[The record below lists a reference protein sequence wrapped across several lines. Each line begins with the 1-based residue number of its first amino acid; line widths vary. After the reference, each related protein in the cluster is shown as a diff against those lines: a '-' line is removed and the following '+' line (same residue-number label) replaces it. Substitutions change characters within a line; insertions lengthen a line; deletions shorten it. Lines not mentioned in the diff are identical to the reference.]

1 VTIQSTATVVT
12 ASACA
17 ALCLALPAR
26 VAADETERATASV
39 HHTIPHVEGQ
49 AKIDGVLDDA
59 IWAHAL
65 VVDLAVET
73 YPRENVPA
81 EVVTKVY
88 LVENG
93 AQLLVAFDARDPE
106 PGSIRA
112 FLRDSDTAWN
122 DDFVGIV
129 VDTFNDERR
138 AFEFFANPLGVQ
150 MDAIQDDVNRYENPA
165 WDAIWSSAGRI
176 TADGY
181 VVEFAIPFSQLRFP
195 RSEGDQTWG
204 IDLLRFRPRNVRTRI
219 SNNPQDRNKSCYL
232 CQFGKF
238 DGFANATPGKALE
251 VVPSLTSTRTDT
263 RPATADGAFTNG
275 NFDTEVGVGVRWG
288 ITPDIT
294 ADLTINP
301 DFSQIEADVAQL
313 SENTQF
319 ALFYPETRP
328 FFLEGSDYYA
338 SPLQAVFTRTV
349 ADPDAGAKI
358 TARTGQNTFGA
369 FATRD
374 AVTNLLFPGRLSS
387 DSTSLAQSNDG
398 FVGRYTRAFGNASTI
413 GALFTRRHGD
423 GYHNDV
429 GGIDGRYRI
438 DDQNTINFQYLTSK
452 TEYPAAVATDFG
464 QPSGTFGGDAFRAEY
479 RYGAR
484 NWFAYY
490 FHQQLDPG
498 FRADSGFVSRVD
510 LVQDHIEASRI
521 WQGPGGVWWTQL
533 NAGVY
538 WNDSRDTN
546 GGLLGKSTQPFFSFN
561 GPWQSYVEIDVG
573 PRSEFW
579 NGQVFDMKNGVFM
592 YAQFR
597 PASGVSVYFQGRYGD
612 QLDYAN
618 SEIRDEQR
626 IQPQLEWNAT
636 RHLLVRARYTLDR
649 LWSKE
654 GPIVYKASL
663 GDLRLTWQFNIR
675 SFVRLTLQ
683 SSNTERN
690 VSQYVDPTTLPT
702 SASHDAQLLYSYKLN
717 PQTVFFAGYSTN
729 QLEDEVTGRLEPT
742 GRTAFL
748 KVSYAWTP

>member
-1 VTIQSTATVVT
+1 MTQSAAAVAV
-12 ASACA
+12 AAACA
-17 ALCLALPAR
+17 FLLLSLPVRVCADEPER
-26 VAADETERATASV
+26 VAASV
-39 HHTIPHVEGQ
+39 HRKIPHVEGE

-59 IWAHAL
+59 TWAHAL
-65 VVDLAVET
+65 VVELDIET
-73 YPRENVPA
+73 SPRENVPA
-81 EVVTKVY
+81 EVATKAY

-93 AQLLVAFDARDPE
+93 SQLLVAFDARDPNPE
-106 PGSIRA
+106 SIRA

-129 VDTFNDERR
+129 VDTFNDQRR
-138 AFEFFANPLGVQ
+138 AFEFFVNPLGVQ
-150 MDAIQDDVNRYENPA
+150 MDAIQDDVNRSENPA
-165 WDAIWSSAGRI
+165 WDAIWNSAGRI
-176 TADGY
+176 TSEGY

-204 IDLLRFRPRNVRTRI
+204 IDVLRFRPRSVRARI
-219 SNNPQDRNKSCYL
+219 SNNPQDRNKSCYV

-263 RPATADGAFTNG
+263 RPATADGTFTNG
-275 NFDTEVGVGVRWG
+275 GFDTEVGVGVRWG

-328 FFLEGSDYYA
+328 FFLEGSDYYS

-349 ADPDAGAKI
+349 ADPDIGAKV

-369 FATRD
+369 FATKD
-374 AVTNLLFPGRLSS
+374 AVTNLLFPGPLGS
-387 DSTSLAQSNDG
+387 DSTSLAQPNDA
-398 FVGRYTRAFGNASTI
+398 FVGRYTRGFGKASTV
-413 GALFTRRHGD
+413 GALFTSRHGD
-423 GYHNDV
+423 GYRNDV
-429 GGIDGRYRI
+429 GGIDGRYRLN
-438 DDQNTINFQYLTSK
+438 DQNTINFQYLTSR
-452 TEYPAAVATDFG
+452 TAYPASVVTDFG
-464 QPSGTFGGDAFRAEY
+464 QPVGTFGGDAFRADY

-484 NWFAYY
+484 NWYVQY
-490 FHQQLDPG
+490 FRQKFDPG

-510 LVQDHIEASRI
+510 LVQDHVEATHI

-546 GGLLGKSTQPFFSFN
+546 GGLLGRSTQPYFAFN

-579 NGQVFDMKNGVFM
+579 NGQVFDMNGVFM
-592 YAQFR
+592 FAQFR
-597 PASGVSVYFQGRYGD
+597 PASGVSFYFNGRYGD
-612 QLDYAN
+612 QLDHAN
-618 SEIRDEQR
+618 SQIRDEQQ

-663 GDLRLTWQFNIR
+663 SDLRLTWQFNVR
-675 SFVRLTLQ
+675 SFLRLTLQ
-683 SSNTERN
+683 SADTERN
-690 VSQYVDPTTLPT
+690 VSQYIDPTTLP
-702 SASHDAQLLYSYKLN
+702 SDSSHNSQLLYSYKLN

-729 QLEDEVTGRLEPT
+729 QLEDETTGRLEPT

>member
-1 VTIQSTATVVT
+1 VTIESTALVVAI
-12 ASACA
+12 ASA
-17 ALCLALPAR
+17 ALLSSLPGP
-26 VAADETERATASV
+26 VAADETERAAASV
-39 HHTIPHVEGQ
+39 HRAVPHAEGE
-49 AKIDGVLDDA
+49 AKIDGVLDDP

-65 VVDLAVET
+65 VVELAVET
-73 YPRENVPA
+73 YPRENQTAPVA
-81 EVVTKVY
+81 TRAY

-106 PGSIRA
+106 PESIRA

-129 VDTFNDERR
+129 LDTFNDERR
-138 AFEFFANPLGVQ
+138 AFEFFVNPLGVQ
-150 MDAIQDDVNRYENPA
+150 MDAIQDDINRSENPA
-165 WDAIWSSAGRI
+165 WDAIWDSAGRI
-176 TADGY
+176 TSDGY
-181 VVEFAIPFSQLRFP
+181 VVELAIPFSQLRFP
-195 RSEGDQTWG
+195 RSAGDQTWG
-204 IDLLRFRPRNVRTRI
+204 IDLLRMWPRNARARLANT
-219 SNNPQDRNKSCYL
+219 PQDRNKSCYV

-263 RPATADGAFTNG
+263 RPPTAGGTFTNG

-288 ITPDIT
+288 ITPDVT

-319 ALFYPETRP
+319 ALYYPETRP

-349 ADPDAGAKI
+349 ADPDVGAKI
-358 TARTGQNTFGA
+358 TARAGRNTFGT
-369 FATRD
+369 FATKD
-374 AVTNLLFPGRLSS
+374 ALTNLLFPGPFGSE
-387 DSTSLAQSNDG
+387 STSLAQSNDG
-398 FVGRYTRAFGNASTI
+398 VVGRYTRGFGNASTI
-413 GALFTRRHGD
+413 GALFTRRHGE
-423 GYHNDV
+423 GYRNDV
-429 GGIDGRYRI
+429 GGIDGNYRVN
-438 DDQNTINFQYLTSK
+438 DQNTIRFQYLSSR
-452 TEYPAAVATDFG
+452 TEYPASVAASFA
-464 QPSGTFGGDAFRAEY
+464 QPSGPFGGDAFRAEY

-484 NWFAYY
+484 NWFVQY

-510 LVQDHIEASRI
+510 LVQDNIDAERI
-521 WQGPGGVWWTQL
+521 WQGPGGAWWTEL
-533 NAGVY
+533 HAGVY

-546 GGLLGKSTQPFFSFN
+546 GGLLGRSAQPFFSFS
-561 GPWQSYVEIDVG
+561 GPLQSFMEIDVG
-573 PRSEFW
+573 PRSEYW
-579 NGQVFDMKNGVFM
+579 NGQVFDMNSVFV
-592 YAQFR
+592 YAQMR
-597 PASGVSVYFQGRYGD
+597 PASGVAAYFQGRYGE
-612 QLDYAN
+612 QLDYSN
-618 SEIRDEQR
+618 SQIRDEQR

-654 GPIVYKASL
+654 GPIVYKARL
-663 GDLRLTWQFNIR
+663 ADLRLTWQFNVR

-683 SSNTERN
+683 SSDTERN
-690 VSQYVDPTTLPT
+690 VSQYLDPTTLPS
-702 SASHDAQLLYSYKLN
+702 SASKDAQLLYSYKLN
-717 PQTVFFAGYSTN
+717 PQTVLFAGYSTN
-729 QLEDEVTGRLEPT
+729 QLEDDTTGRLEPT

>member
-1 VTIQSTATVVT
+1 VTTESTA
-12 ASACA
+12 AAAFAFAGA
-17 ALCLALPAR
+17 ALLSLLPAHA
-26 VAADETERATASV
+26 AADETERAAATVRQA
-39 HHTIPHVEGQ
+39 IPHAEGQ

-65 VVDLAVET
+65 VVELAVET
-73 YPRENVPA
+73 YPRENAPA
-81 EVVTKVY
+81 QVATKAY

-138 AFEFFANPLGVQ
+138 AFEFFVNPLGVQ
-150 MDAIQDDVNRYENPA
+150 MDAIQDDVNRSENPA
-165 WDAIWSSAGRI
+165 WDAIWDSAGRI
-176 TADGY
+176 APDGY

-204 IDLLRFRPRNVRTRI
+204 IDLLRMRPRNVRTRLA
-219 SNNPQDRNKSCYL
+219 NNPQDRNKSCYV

-238 DGFANATPGKALE
+238 DGFANATPGKAIE

-263 RPATADGAFTNG
+263 RPPTAGGTFTNG
-275 NFDTEVGVGVRWG
+275 DLDTEVGVGVRWG
-288 ITPDIT
+288 ITPDVT

-313 SENTQF
+313 AENTQF
-319 ALFYPETRP
+319 ALYYPETRP

-349 ADPDAGAKI
+349 ADPDVGAKI
-358 TARTGQNTFGA
+358 TARAGQNTFGA
-369 FATRD
+369 FATKD
-374 AVTNLLFPGRLSS
+374 ALTNLLFPGPLGSE
-387 DSTSLAQSNDG
+387 STSLAQSNDG
-398 FVGRYTRAFGNASTI
+398 VVGRYTRGFGNASTI

-423 GYHNDV
+423 GYRNDL
-429 GGIDGRYRI
+429 GGIDGNYRI
-438 DDQNTINFQYLTSK
+438 DDQNTIRFQYLSARTA
-452 TEYPAAVATDFG
+452 YPASVAASFA
-464 QPSGTFGGDAFRAEY
+464 QPSGAFGGDAFRAEY

-484 NWFAYY
+484 NWFAQY

-510 LVQDHIEASRI
+510 LVQDNIEAERI
-521 WQGPGGVWWTQL
+521 WQGPGGVWWTEL
-533 NAGVY
+533 RAGVY

-546 GGLLGKSTQPFFSFN
+546 GGLLGRSTQPFFSFG
-561 GPWQSYVEIDVG
+561 GPLQSFMEIDVG

-579 NGQVFDMKNGVFM
+579 NGQVFDMNNVFV
-592 YAQFR
+592 YAQMR
-597 PASGVSVYFQGRYGD
+597 PASGVAAYFQGRYGD

-618 SEIRDEQR
+618 SQVRDQQR

-654 GPIVYKASL
+654 GPIVYKARL
-663 GDLRLTWQFNIR
+663 TDLRLTWQFNVR
-675 SFVRLTLQ
+675 SFVRVTLQ
-683 SSNTERN
+683 GSDVERN
-690 VSQYVDPTTLPT
+690 VSQYIDPSTVPS
-702 SASHDAQLLYSYKLN
+702 SASHDAQFLYSYKLN
-717 PQTVFFAGYSTN
+717 PQTVFFVGYSTN
-729 QLEDEVTGRLEPT
+729 QLEDEATGRLEPT